1 MGGDLV
7 DLVPHHGAMCLLDC
21 VESWSEDRIVCRAT
35 SHRRPDHPLR
45 DRSGLRGSCAIEYGA
60 QAIAAHAGLIGASA
74 DSKAPIG
81 FLAAVRDI
89 AVAVARLD
97 DVEEPLTIRADVLLR
112 QETGHVYEIAVTA
125 GAHVILTGRLSVIVP
140 RATDQV
146 GSSRLENA

>member
-1 MGGDLV
+1 
-7 DLVPHHGAMCLLDC
+7 MCLLDC

-60 QAIAAHAGLIGASA
+60 QAIAAHAGLMGPSG

-112 QETGHVYEIAVTA
+112 RETGHMYEIAVTA
-125 GAHVILTGRLSVIVP
+125 GAQVILTGRLSVMVP

-146 GSSRLENA
+146 RSSRLENS